1 MRGCAAIRAARQ
13 TRAAGQGA
21 AASSSNRARRA
32 LLCATVAALAT
43 LAGCSTLS
51 TNPPPSAGGK
61 PSGAP
66 VQPDATP
73 QKPAPSAPSRPR
85 SDSSS
90 ATQEL
95 LEQSRAA
102 RAAGNYGQASATT
115 ERALRIDPNN
125 AALWLELG
133 EIALATGETKQAE
146 TLARKALSLA
156 ADDRSVTAQAERL
169 LRAAGA
175 R

>member
-1 MRGCAAIRAARQ
+1 MTAFAAIRAARQ

-21 AASSSNRARRA
+21 AASRANRARTA
-32 LLCATVAALAT
+32 LLCAALAT
-43 LAGCSTLS
+43 LAACSTLS
-51 TNPPPSAGGK
+51 TNPPPATGGK
-61 PSGAP
+61 PSNGP
-66 VQPDATP
+66 VQPNTTP
-73 QKPAPSAPSRPR
+73 QESAPSAPSRPR

-90 ATQEL
+90 ATTEL
-95 LEQSRAA
+95 LAQSRAA
-102 RAAGNYGQASATT
+102 RAAGNYDQASATT

-169 LRAAGA
+169 LRAAGT